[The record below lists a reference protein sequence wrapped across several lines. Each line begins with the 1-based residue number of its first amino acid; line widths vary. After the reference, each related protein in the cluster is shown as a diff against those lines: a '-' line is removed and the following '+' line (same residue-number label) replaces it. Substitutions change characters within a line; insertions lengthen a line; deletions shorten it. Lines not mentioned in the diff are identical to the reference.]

1 MQARR
6 LPAIR
11 GWNWIA
17 EGFGLFRTNPAL
29 LTFLVFGYW
38 LTLIFLNLM
47 PLIGVVLAPLAVPA
61 LSVGVMNGCRALER
75 KGDNGFGLLY
85 SGFARNRNALFVLGG
100 LYLAGSLAVFAA
112 SALFDGGALLGI
124 MMAGQEPPEGL
135 LHSDRLMMSLQIT
148 LALMVP
154 VMMAFWFAPMLAAW
168 DDVPPAKALFFS
180 FIACLRN
187 WRAFFAYTACALFF
201 GGILPGILLGVL
213 VAIVPGTASV
223 ASTLF
228 MLPLMFVLAPTLV
241 ASFYVSYRD
250 VFTDSELAVVTD
262 ETGDTP
268 PPPPE
273 DHA

>member
-1 MQARR
+1 MQARQ

-11 GWNWIA
+11 GWNWIVG
-17 EGFGLFRTNPAL
+17 GFRLFRKNPAL

-38 LTLIFLNLM
+38 LTLIFLNLV

-75 KGDNGFGLLY
+75 NGDNGFGLLY
-85 SGFARNRNALFVLGG
+85 SGFGKNRNALLVLGG

-124 MMAGQEPPEGL
+124 MMAGQEPSEDL
-135 LHSDRLMMSLQIT
+135 LQSDRLMLSLQIT

-187 WRAFFAYTACALFF
+187 WRPFLVYGLGVTFISA
-201 GGILPGILLGVL
+201 ILPGLVLGIVGALSAPLLRM
-213 VAIVPGTASV
+213 VAVAMSLPLLFVFVP
-223 ASTLF
+223 TLF
-228 MLPLMFVLAPTLV
+228 

-250 VFTDSELAVVTD
+250 VFVR
-262 ETGDTP
+262 GDGA
-268 PPPPE
+268 
-273 DHA
+273 DHG